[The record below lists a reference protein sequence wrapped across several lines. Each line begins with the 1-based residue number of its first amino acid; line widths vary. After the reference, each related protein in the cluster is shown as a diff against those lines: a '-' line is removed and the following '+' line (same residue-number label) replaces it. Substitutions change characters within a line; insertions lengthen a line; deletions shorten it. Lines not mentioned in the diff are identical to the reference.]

1 MHAYLQLMRIANCA
15 MAAFAAVIGVL
26 LAFRIIF
33 EQPLQAFPF
42 FEAGS
47 VGIAVMLV
55 TGAGNTINDY
65 FDVGIDTINRPDRPI
80 PSGKVSKQQALFFA
94 AFLFIA
100 GIAIA
105 GFINLVCAL
114 IALFNSLL
122 LVLYARNLKATPFF
136 GNAAVGY
143 LTGSTF
149 LFGAAV
155 FGMEGLYALSVL
167 FLLATLATIAREIV
181 KDIEDMEGDLKAG
194 ATTLPVLIGKKQAG
208 FVASALALIGIAVSP
223 YPYMNSMLGEY
234 YLPLVGIA
242 DLLFIAGV
250 YAVLKNDPALSSKR
264 FKLAMFMA
272 LFAFVA
278 GA

>member
-1 MHAYLQLMRIANCA
+1 MRIANCV

-26 LAFRIIF
+26 IAFRIIF
-33 EQPLQAFPF
+33 EQSFQALPF
-42 FEAGS
+42 FEAGG
-47 VGIAVMLV
+47 VGIVVMLV

-65 FDVGIDTINRPDRPI
+65 FDVAIDTINRPDRPI
-80 PSGKVSKQQALFFA
+80 PSGRVSKKQALFFA
-94 AFLFIA
+94 AFLFIV
-100 GIAIA
+100 GITIA
-105 GFINLVCAL
+105 WFINLVCAL
-114 IALFNSLL
+114 IALLNSFL
-122 LVLYARNLKATPFF
+122 LVLYARNLKTTPFF

-155 FGMEGLYALSVL
+155 FGIEGLYALSVL

-194 ATTLPVLIGKKQAG
+194 ATTLPILIGKKQAG
-208 FVASALALIGIAVSP
+208 LVASVLALIGIAASP
-223 YPYMNSMLGEY
+223 YPYLNSMLGEY

-242 DLLFIAGV
+242 DLLFIAAV
-250 YAVLKNDPALSSKR
+250 YSVLKNDPVLSSKR